1 MNLVVKKYEDKYKNQ
16 VMQLICNEYS
26 YELSS
31 YISFFNQF
39 YESEFQE
46 NALKIIVIDE
56 DKNELVVGFFA
67 LFNWP
72 YKLNN
77 QKIMAW
83 KGVNAIV
90 MPSYRGNG
98 IFKKILDF
106 VDIQLQHQNNVDF
119 LIATPLP
126 AAFYG
131 FKKNGWKHLL
141 DLQWFIKLNNP
152 FAFLFPITKKINT
165 IFNEKKSSDLTAID
179 NFIHQD
185 DSSKFNSWRASYYKT
200 KKYYLSYT
208 EGKNIVQFGVKI
220 NIRKKIIRE
229 LIVGEVATNYL
240 EEEFMEKGFNYL
252 NKKINKLPF
261 ITFSSIAIN
270 PYHHNINNII
280 QKVAYKKINKI
291 IHIVV
296 KDLTGKTSSLEKEKW
311 ILYRADLDSW

>member
-46 NALKIIVIDE
+46 NALKTIVIDE
-56 DKNELVVGFFA
+56 DKNKLVVGFFA

-229 LIVGEVATNYL
+229 LIVGEVATNYF